1 MAEIR
6 RLDPH
11 APLSEGLGPQG
22 LGRHVI
28 VFSHFDEDDPRAT
41 VTEIILSNGPGGV
54 EATRPA
60 RPDGTP
66 MSFDEAVEAGRRV
79 AESEGLDVVY
89 AVDRTAGARERDVLA
104 HGGDHTVGM
113 AGLQDMDLEEGERG
127 SDMRKA

>member
-11 APLSEGLGPQG
+11 APLPEG

-28 VFSHFDEDDPRAT
+28 VFSHFDEDEPRRT
-41 VTEIILSNGPGGV
+41 VTEIILATGHG
-54 EATRPA
+54 ETETTRPV

-66 MSFDEAVEAGRRV
+66 MSFDEAVDAGRRV
-79 AESEGLDVVY
+79 AESEHLELVY
-89 AVDRTAGARERDVLA
+89 AVDRTAGAREREILA

-113 AGLQDMDLEEGERG
+113 AKLDDMDLEEGERG
-127 SDMRKA
+127 PDMRRP

>member
-11 APLSEGLGPQG
+11 APLPDGLGPDG
-22 LGRHVI
+22 RGRHVI
-28 VFSHFDEDDPRAT
+28 VLGRFDEDDPRAV
-41 VTEIILSNGPGGV
+41 VTEIILSTGPSGN

-89 AVDRTAGARERDVLA
+89 AVNRTAGARERDVLA

-113 AGLQDMDLEEGERG
+113 EGLQDMNLEEGERG
-127 SDMRKA
+127 PDMRKA